1 MDFGL
6 GLVLSFT
13 DNATAGI
20 NSAVNSLTQ
29 LTQTAENASQS
40 LNSMASLSA
49 MSVISD
55 QIGSGFL
62 SMGSKMLSSISGVI
76 GKVQEAGSNFW
87 NLRTTLTALTKDANK
102 AEESINELVDFAATT
117 PFELDD
123 LTGMFTTITANG
135 IDAFETLTG
144 ATTGVQQNLLSSIG
158 DLMMF
163 RSDVPAQ
170 QWAVAIRNAFS
181 GQKKS
186 LQNALDINIT
196 DMLGR
201 DWGDTPEQIA
211 QDFIDLADAIGVA
224 GMMGNSMSENI
235 NMQLSNMSDIIA
247 KVWRSISDTGVFDKL
262 TSIVSTVAQGLNEA
276 FNTERVEKFGQVI
289 ADSLTPILNIGQAVA
304 NAIASFLPKLIDF
317 LNANPQ
323 IAKMA
328 ILLTTLSGAF
338 LVIGGVAFKVIGS
351 FAQLAIAINYLQ
363 TAMGGIGTVM
373 KVGATKIIG
382 ALAPLTLS
390 LGLMYLVWK
399 NDLFGIRTSVTTF
412 VQNVVSSFQ
421 KAKTAVSG
429 SLSNI
434 QGVLKQYDTSHSFFD
449 GLTLAI
455 TRVMVLAKA
464 LSEGW
469 NDFTLSEDT
478 YLKAKELGIL
488 PLIEAIFDLK
498 YRFDNF
504 KEGFIQ
510 GWQDISTKVQSFVQ
524 GLADKVDGTIFENLL
539 EDVTGFFQALS
550 NNDADA
556 WYQFGYSFAE
566 FTAKAIA
573 FGVAIKIIGSVVS
586 VITKVAKTLS
596 SLFKGIVKIVEFCMK
611 VPSKITSIVTKIVGV
626 VSKAVSDITGFVAL
640 VKEFGLKATLQG
652 LFGTA
657 TTIAAG
663 IVSVISGI
671 VLAVTNF
678 VSQWK
683 NGFNVVKAILMTL
696 GVALVAVGAIILGAP
711 ALITGV
717 VAGIVALVANLVIVI
732 HDHWEQIKSFFGT
745 IADWINQNVLQ
756 PIVNFFSPVFN
767 LIGQMWESFSNT
779 VQHVVERVKGFIDE
793 LIAGVQSIWNNIMS
807 YITPAIETFNEL
819 KATFQE
825 FCSFIGQK
833 ISGLWTGTIQPVLSA
848 IGNFFSQIF
857 TAIYNTVSSV
867 WNAIWGVISP
877 IVMSIWNTIQ
887 SVFTSIFDTIM
898 NVMSSIW
905 QGIVGVVN
913 GIVTFIGSILN
924 GIWQTIA
931 NVMMAI
937 MNAIMGKTT
946 EAQQNLSNALNA
958 IKSIFTGAWNGI
970 KQIVT
975 SVLTAISNVI
985 SSVWNGIKNTF
996 STVLNGIK
1004 NTFSTVFNGIKTTI
1018 SNVMNSAVN
1027 LVTGAVSKLK
1037 SAFNFKWSL
1046 PSLKLPHISVS
1057 GGEAPFGIMGK
1068 GSLPKFSISWYKE
1081 GGIFNKPSVIGVG
1094 EAGTEAVMPLE
1105 NNTEWI
1111 GTLAKMITSS
1121 MTSND
1126 MKATNSSS
1134 LTPTQNGD
1142 TNNQYLTNNN
1152 NTAGSTNNSTTDNSV
1167 TFNTGAIQITAQNSS
1182 DAEAENLAKKIMSYI
1197 QRQQELKNMLAYN

>member
-20 NSAVNSLTQ
+20 NNAVNSLTQ

-55 QIGSGFL
+55 QIGNGFL

-87 NLRTTLTALTKDANK
+87 NLRTTLTALTKNSNK
-102 AEESINELVDFAATT
+102 AEESINKLVEFAATT

-144 ATTGVQQNLLSSIG
+144 ATSGIQQNLLSSIG

-211 QDFIDLADAIGVA
+211 QDFLDLADAIGVA
-224 GMMGNSMSENI
+224 GMMGDSLNENI

-262 TSIVSTVAQGLNEA
+262 TSVVSTVALGLNEA
-276 FNTERVEKFGQVI
+276 FSTERVEKFGQVI
-289 ADSLTPILNIGQAVA
+289 ADSLTPILNIGQSVA

-412 VQNVVSSFQ
+412 VQNVVKSFQ
-421 KAKTAVSG
+421 IAKTAVSG
-429 SLSNI
+429 SLSDVQN
-434 QGVLKQYDTSHSFFD
+434 VLKQYDTSHSFFD

-469 NDFTLSEDT
+469 NDFTLSDDT

-504 KEGFIQ
+504 KAGFIQ
-510 GWQDISTKVQSFVQ
+510 GWQDISTKVQNFIQ
-524 GLADKVDGTIFENLL
+524 GLTDKIDGTVFEDLL
-539 EDVTGFFQALS
+539 NDVTGFFQALS

-573 FGVAIKIIGSVVS
+573 FGVALKIISSIVG
-586 VITKVAKTLS
+586 VITKVAKVIS
-596 SLFKGIVKIVEFCMK
+596 YLFKGIVKVVDFCMK
-611 VPSKITSIVTKIVGV
+611 IPAKITGIVTKVVGV
-626 VSKAVSDITGFVAL
+626 VGKAVSDVTGFIAL
-640 VKEFGLKATLQG
+640 VKQFGLKATMEG

-663 IVSVISGI
+663 IVSVIGGV

-683 NGFNVVKAILMTL
+683 EGFNVVKAILMTL
-696 GVALVAVGAIILGAP
+696 GIALVAVGAIILGAP
-711 ALITGV
+711 ALIAGV
-717 VAGIVALVANLVIVI
+717 FAGIVALVANLAIVI
-732 HDHWEQIKSFFGT
+732 HDHWEQIKAFFGT

-756 PIVNFFSPVFN
+756 PIVNFLSPVFD
-767 LIGQMWESFSNT
+767 LIGQMWESFMNT

-793 LIAGVQSIWNNIMS
+793 LIAGVQSIWDNIVG

-825 FCSFIGQK
+825 FCSFIGQAL
-833 ISGLWTGTIQPVLSA
+833 SNLWTGTIQPVLST
-848 IGNFFSQIF
+848 ISGFFSQIF
-857 TAIYNTVSSV
+857 TAIYNTVSSI

-887 SVFTSIFDTIM
+887 NVFTSVFDTIM
-898 NVMSSIW
+898 NVMS
-905 QGIVGVVN
+905 
-913 GIVTFIGSILN
+913 
-924 GIWQTIA
+924 GIWQTIS
-931 NVMMAI
+931 NVLMGI
-937 MNAIMGKTT
+937 MNTIMGKNA

-970 KQIVT
+970 KQIIT
-975 SVLTAISNVI
+975 SVLTAISSTI
-985 SSVWNGIKNTF
+985 SSVWDGIKSTF
-996 STVLNGIK
+996 SSVLNGIK
-1004 NTFSTVFNGIKTTI
+1004 STVSSVFNGIKSTI
-1018 SNVMNSAVN
+1018 SSVMNSAWSIVS
-1027 LVTGAVSKLK
+1027 GAVSKLK
-1037 SAFNFKWSL
+1037 NAFNFKWSL
-1046 PSLKLPHISVS
+1046 PSLKLPHISVT
-1057 GGEAPFGIMGK
+1057 GGEAPFGIAGK
-1068 GSLPKFSISWYKE
+1068 GSLPKFAISWYKE
-1081 GGIFNKPSVIGVG
+1081 GGVFNKPSVIGVG

-1111 GTLAKMITSS
+1111 GTLANMITSN
-1121 MTSND
+1121 MGSND
-1126 MKATNSSS
+1126 MRSTNTSSI
-1134 LTPTQNGD
+1134 TPTQSGN

-1152 NTAGSTNNSTTDNSV
+1152 TAGSTNTSTTDNSV
-1167 TFNTGAIQITAQNSS
+1167 TFNAGAIQITAQNSS
-1182 DAEAENLAKKIMSYI
+1182 DEEAEKLAKKIMEYI
-1197 QRQQELKNMLAYN
+1197 KRHQELNQMLAYN

>member
-1 MDFGL
+1 
-6 GLVLSFT
+6 
-13 DNATAGI
+13 
-20 NSAVNSLTQ
+20 
-29 LTQTAENASQS
+29 
-40 LNSMASLSA
+40 
-49 MSVISD
+49 
-55 QIGSGFL
+55 
-62 SMGSKMLSSISGVI
+62 
-76 GKVQEAGSNFW
+76 
-87 NLRTTLTALTKDANK
+87 
-102 AEESINELVDFAATT
+102 
-117 PFELDD
+117 
-123 LTGMFTTITANG
+123 MFTTITANG

-338 LVIGGVAFKVIGS
+338 LVIGGAAFKVIGS

-573 FGVAIKIIGSVVS
+573 FWAVFKVVDSVIGKIVKVATAISGIAKAIGGVSKVGGKLISGVQKAFPYLTGALKLFSTNIADVFDVLAHGNVAGTTLGGIAEALQYATGGASTLNEALVYVFGSV
-586 VITKVAKTLS
+586 
-596 SLFKGIVKIVEFCMK
+596 
-611 VPSKITSIVTKIVGV
+611 
-626 VSKAVSDITGFVAL
+626 
-640 VKEFGLKATLQG
+640 
-652 LFGTA
+652 A
-657 TTIAAG
+657 TTIAG
-663 IVSVISGI
+663 IVSVIGGA

-683 NGFNVVKAILMTL
+683 DGFNVVKAILMTL

-711 ALITGV
+711 ALIAGV

-756 PIVNFFSPVFN
+756 PIVNFFSPVFD

-779 VQHVVERVKGFIDE
+779 VQHVIERVKGFIDE
-793 LIAGVQSIWNNIMS
+793 LIAGVQSIWDNIMS

-819 KATFQE
+819 KVTFQE

-924 GIWQTIA
+924 GIWQTIS

-985 SSVWNGIKNTF
+985 SSVWNGIKDTF

-1004 NTFSTVFNGIKTTI
+1004 TTVSNVFNGIKTTI
-1018 SNVMNSAVN
+1018 SNVMNNAVN

-1152 NTAGSTNNSTTDNSV
+1152 TAGSTNNSTTDNSV
-1167 TFNTGAIQITAQNSS
+1167 TFNAGAIQITAQNSS

>member
-55 QIGSGFL
+55 QIGNGFL

-87 NLRTTLTALTKDANK
+87 NLRTTLTALTKDSNK
-102 AEESINELVDFAATT
+102 AEESINKLVEFAATT

-144 ATTGVQQNLLSSIG
+144 ATSGIQQNLLSSIG

-211 QDFIDLADAIGVA
+211 QDFLDLADAIGVA
-224 GMMGNSMSENI
+224 GMMGGSMNENI

-262 TSIVSTVAQGLNEA
+262 TSVVSTVALGLNEA

-289 ADSLTPILNIGQAVA
+289 ADSLTPILNIGQSVA

-351 FAQLAIAINYLQ
+351 FAQLAIAISYLQ

-412 VQNVVSSFQ
+412 VQNVVKSFQ
-421 KAKTAVSG
+421 TAKTAVSG
-429 SLSNI
+429 SLADVQN
-434 QGVLKQYDTSHSFFD
+434 VLKQYDTSHSFFD

-469 NDFTLSEDT
+469 NDFTLSDDT

-510 GWQDISTKVQSFVQ
+510 GWKTIGETVQNAWKVITD
-524 GLADKVDGTIFENLL
+524 AVDGTIFETLL
-539 EDVTGFFQALS
+539 DGVTKFVQALG
-550 NNDADA
+550 NNDAES
-556 WYQFGYSFAE
+556 WKTLGFVFGELTASIMGAYVAVKLTTGTFKILKTIMSPIGKLGKLI
-566 FTAKAIA
+566 FTQIT
-573 FGVAIKIIGSVVS
+573 AIKTVLKGNIGTTFISKLVE
-586 VITKVAKTLS
+586 
-596 SLFKGIVKIVEFCMK
+596 SLRAVDSMK
-611 VPSKITSIVTKIVGV
+611 AGANVMNISNALKIT
-626 VSKAVSDITGFVAL
+626 
-640 VKEFGLKATLQG
+640 
-652 LFGTA
+652 FGTVA
-657 TTIAAG
+657 TTIAG
-663 IVSVISGI
+663 IVSVIGGA

-683 NGFNVVKAILMTL
+683 EGFNVVKAILMTL
-696 GVALVAVGAIILGAP
+696 GIALVAVGAIILGAP
-711 ALITGV
+711 ALIAGV
-717 VAGIVALVANLVIVI
+717 VAGIVALVANLAIVI
-732 HDHWEQIKSFFGT
+732 HDHWEQIKAFFGT

-756 PIVNFFSPVFN
+756 PIVNFFSPVFD
-767 LIGQMWESFSNT
+767 LISQMWESFMNT

-793 LIAGVQSIWNNIMS
+793 LIAGVQSIWDNIMS

-833 ISGLWTGTIQPVLSA
+833 LSNLWTGTIQPVLGT
-848 IGNFFSQIF
+848 IGGFFSQIF
-857 TAIYNTVSSV
+857 TAIYNTVSSI
-867 WNAIWGVISP
+867 WNAIWGVINP

-905 QGIVGVVN
+905 QGIVGVFN

-924 GIWQTIA
+924 GIWQTIS
-931 NVMMAI
+931 NVLMGI
-937 MNAIMGKTT
+937 MNTIMGKNA
-946 EAQQNLSNALNA
+946 EAQQNFSNALNA

-975 SVLTAISNVI
+975 SVLTTISSII
-985 SSVWNGIKNTF
+985 SSVWGGIKNTF
-996 STVLNGIK
+996 SSVLNGIK
-1004 NTFSTVFNGIKTTI
+1004 STVSSVFNGIKSTI
-1018 SNVMNSAVN
+1018 SNVMNSAWNIVS
-1027 LVTGAVSKLK
+1027 GAVNKLK
-1037 SAFNFKWSL
+1037 NAFNFKWSL
-1046 PSLKLPHISVS
+1046 PSLKLPHISVT
-1057 GGEAPFGIMGK
+1057 GGEAPFGIAGK
-1068 GSLPKFSISWYKE
+1068 GSLPKFAISWYKE
-1081 GGIFNKPSVIGVG
+1081 GGVFNKPSVIGVG

-1111 GTLAKMITSS
+1111 GTLANMITSN
-1121 MTSND
+1121 MGSND
-1126 MKATNSSS
+1126 MKATNTSSI
-1134 LTPTQNGD
+1134 TPTQSGN

-1152 NTAGSTNNSTTDNSV
+1152 TAGSTNTSTTDNSV
-1167 TFNTGAIQITAQNSS
+1167 TFNAGAIQITAQNSS
-1182 DAEAENLAKKIMSYI
+1182 DEEAEKLAKKIMEYI
-1197 QRQQELKNMLAYN
+1197 KRHQELNQMLAYN